1 MRPIEKRVV
10 DDPRNNIATRELA
23 IKQVKKMRNG
33 ARSSQEKRDLNKLID
48 RLESEIQAI
57 LEKANEDAET
67 PEQTK
72 PKKTEKT
79 PEEIKAIMDRLNKM
93 QEKFN
98 KLYEGK

>member
-57 LEKANEDAET
+57 LANEDAET